1 VVIVMDSR
9 HPLTPLDRRLLDW
22 LRPAGRDL
30 HVLLTKSDKLSAQA
44 AQRTLAAARRE
55 LALLYPGATVQLF
68 SSLKRTGIADATA
81 RIGGWF
87 GVQPPKTK
95 APAEGEVAGAK
106 KP

>member
-44 AQRTLAAARRE
+44 AQRTLSAARKE
-55 LALLYPGATVQLF
+55 LALLYPGATAQLF
-68 SSLKRTGIADATA
+68 SSLKRTGIPEASA
-81 RIGGWF
+81 RIAGWY
-87 GVQPPKTK
+87 GAQPPKTK